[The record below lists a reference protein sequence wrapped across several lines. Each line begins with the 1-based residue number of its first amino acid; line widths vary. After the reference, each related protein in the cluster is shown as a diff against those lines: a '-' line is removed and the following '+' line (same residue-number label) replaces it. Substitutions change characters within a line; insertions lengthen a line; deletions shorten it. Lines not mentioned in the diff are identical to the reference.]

1 MNIVGYCSFMSIYSN
16 DWAAGYAVDIV
27 FVIDTTGSMRP
38 VIDTVK
44 HHAMNLHDDL
54 ADVMSHKDKS
64 ISALRVRV
72 VAFRDYLHKSSDA
85 LHESPFFTLPAQK
98 GEFDHFVRNLS
109 PDGGGDEPES
119 GLEGLAA
126 AILSPWEKGADKR
139 RHLVVLFTDASAH
152 PIERAASAGLLPP
165 GFPGS
170 FSELYDLWEGGQSGG
185 MEHSAKRLLIYAPD
199 CEPWRGISDLW
210 SNTLHFPSRAGEGLE
225 DFTFAEILNQI
236 ASSV

>member
-1 MNIVGYCSFMSIYSN
+1 MSIYNNTWSV
-16 DWAAGYAVDIV
+16 GYAVDIV

-38 VIDTVK
+38 VLDTVK
-44 HHAMNLHDDL
+44 HHAINFNDDL
-54 ADVMSHKDKS
+54 AMIMSQKDKS
-64 ISALRVRV
+64 ISKLRVRV
-72 VAFRDYLHKSSDA
+72 VAFRDYLDRASDA
-85 LHESPFFTLPAQK
+85 LRESPFFELPAQK
-98 GEFDHFVRNLS
+98 GEFSNFLSSLS

-126 AILSPWEKGADKR
+126 ALLSPWETGSDKR

-152 PIERAASAGLLPP
+152 PIERAAGAGLLPP
-165 GFPGS
+165 GFPS
-170 FSELYDLWEGGQSGG
+170 TFSNLYDVWEGGQTSG

-210 SNTLHFPSRAGEGLE
+210 SNTLHFPSQAGRGLE

>member
-1 MNIVGYCSFMSIYSN
+1 MSIYSN
-16 DWAAGYAVDIV
+16 DWSVGYAVDIV

-38 VIDTVK
+38 VIDNVK
-44 HHAMNLHDDL
+44 HHALNLNEDL
-54 ADVMSHKDKS
+54 AMVMAQKDKT
-64 ISALRVRV
+64 ISSLRVRV
-72 VAFRDYLHKSSDA
+72 VAYRDYLHNASDA
-85 LHESPFFTLPAQK
+85 LRESPFFSLPAQK
-98 GEFDHFVRNLS
+98 GEFDHFVSSLY

-126 AILSPWEKGADKR
+126 AMLSPWERGSDKR

-152 PIERAASAGLLPP
+152 PIERAAAAGLLPP
-165 GFPGS
+165 GFPS
-170 FSELYDLWEGGQSGG
+170 NINELYDTWEGGQTGG
-185 MEHSAKRLLIYAPD
+185 MEHSAKRLLMYAPD

-210 SNTLHFPSRAGEGLE
+210 SNTLHFPSRAGDGLE